1 MKTRRQNGHRHSAWR
16 NAGLL
21 LLTSLVLAGLTKI
34 VTGTEPAGARHDTPA
49 QAIAG
54 TSLAID
60 HIEPD
65 GMAPVTQDFIVVAFR
80 CTIRDSHTIQ
90 HLRQDMPGTG
100 VALLRK
106 HSDGYSL
113 EEINVGTKD
122 VVIHPFE
129 LILDAQTGS
138 RQTVLAAYSPT
149 GPEPKVRVTGAEP

>member
-1 MKTRRQNGHRHSAWR
+1 MKTRRQNGRRHSAWR

-21 LLTSLVLAGLTKI
+21 LLTSLVLAGFTKI
-34 VTGTEPAGARHDTPA
+34 VTGTEPTGARYDTPA
-49 QAIAG
+49 PAIAG
-54 TSLAID
+54 TSLAIAN
-60 HIEPD
+60 IVSD
-65 GMAPVTQDFIVVAFR
+65 GIAPVTQNFIVVAFR

-113 EEINVGTKD
+113 EEVNVGTKD
-122 VVIHPFE
+122 AVIHPFE
-129 LILDAQTGS
+129 LILDKQTGR

-149 GPEPKVRVTGAEP
+149 DPEPKVRVTRTGP